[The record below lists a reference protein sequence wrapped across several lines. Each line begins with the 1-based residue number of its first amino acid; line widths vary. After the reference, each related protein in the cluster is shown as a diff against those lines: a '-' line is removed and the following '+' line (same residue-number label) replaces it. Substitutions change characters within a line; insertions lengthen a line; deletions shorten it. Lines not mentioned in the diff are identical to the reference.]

1 MYAYVEIH
9 LVRRLVFDNY
19 QYCPV
24 SLKINIY
31 NYHIKH
37 DNYIQAECLEI
48 IQQCGKSGIESSS
61 IKVSNQIELENYQ

>member
-1 MYAYVEIH
+1 M
-9 LVRRLVFDNY
+9 
-19 QYCPV
+19 

-61 IKVSNQIELENYQ
+61 IKVSNQIELENDQ